1 MSSLVAASPSV
12 VLSNP
17 SSSVSD
23 VGVLGISKA
32 DSRDSSRKRRRYP
45 DAAHRQNMTKTTPT
59 TQWNTPAAAHLT
71 AKETLS
77 AAQAQARQFTESC
90 NLTAEDVED
99 IAQDAI
105 LELLR
110 RGSTSWTAEASRNAV
125 HGAIDSEMS
134 QRFGRHPEDA
144 QIMAALEE
152 LVILEQLV
160 LERDL
165 TDPELNDLARDVRR
179 NWVDQAERP
188 TVEFAG
194 GSGSA
199 LQYPEAVADH
209 GDQVLSLSDPAIA
222 AEAGRVAASMP
233 ADEGEGWWPDEF
245 AAEMVAVAH
254 ARRSVWNHFSTSLE
268 VPDSPSALVGMLAC
282 RSVFRSVRERG
293 GVVAVANA
301 VLACG
306 AQADWADPLFAPWP
320 FADEAKLRRIAQV
333 LTMDRR
339 RFAEVL
345 WVSAL
350 DTVASETARGILDSG
365 LRPTMVIPA
374 SESGVVG
381 HVYYARPDAA

>member
-1 MSSLVAASPSV
+1 MRA
-12 VLSNP
+12 
-17 SSSVSD
+17 
-23 VGVLGISKA
+23 
-32 DSRDSSRKRRRYP
+32 
-45 DAAHRQNMTKTTPT
+45 DAAHRYYMTTT
-59 TQWNTPAAAHLT
+59 T
-71 AKETLS
+71 ASDPGTFIKEVQLNLNEAIATIQSQVGLNAGS
-77 AAQAQARQFTESC
+77 LI
-90 NLTAEDVED
+90 LTAEDVED

-110 RGSTSWTAEASRNAV
+110 GGSTSWTAEASHNAV

-134 QRFGRHPEDA
+134 RRFGRHPEDA

-160 LERDL
+160 LGRDL
-165 TDPELNDLARDVRR
+165 TDSELNDLARDVCR
-179 NWVDQAERP
+179 NRVDQVERP
-188 TVEFAG
+188 TVESAG
-194 GSGSA
+194 RSGSA
-199 LQYPEAVADH
+199 LQYPEAAADH

-222 AEAGRVAASMP
+222 AEAGRVAAPMP

-245 AAEMVAVAH
+245 AAEMVTVAN
-254 ARRSVWNHFSTSLE
+254 AQQSVWNHFSASLE
-268 VPDSPSALVGMLAC
+268 VPLSPWALVGMLEC
-282 RSVFRSVRERG
+282 QSVFRSVRERG

-320 FADEAKLRRIAQV
+320 FADESKLRRIAEV
-333 LTMDRR
+333 LTLDRR

-350 DTVASETARGILDSG
+350 DTVARETAHGILDTG

-374 SESGVVG
+374 SESEVIGYV
-381 HVYYARPDAA
+381 HYARHDAA